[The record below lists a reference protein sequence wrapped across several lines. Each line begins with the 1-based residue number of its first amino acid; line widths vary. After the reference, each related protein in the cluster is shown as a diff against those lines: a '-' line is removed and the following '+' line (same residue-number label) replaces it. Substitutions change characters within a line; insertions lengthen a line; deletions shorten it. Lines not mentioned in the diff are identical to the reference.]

1 MANEIEDTFDK
12 LKAGAK
18 AVAKKITDPDKDLG
32 EEYGKEKNKEISAE
46 MERTIDSQTEDS
58 ITETFDT
65 QAEGSITRD
74 PMSPEKIAAHE
85 PTAVKR
91 ELNQGSGGDPLTKS
105 NKEVG
110 GSQVNVENKSPDFG
124 SKSDESTMGISSTYS
139 CEECGKSFGSRQEL
153 KEHTVEHQ

>member
-1 MANEIEDTFDK
+1 MKNT
-12 LKAGAK
+12 
-18 AVAKKITDPDKDLG
+18 KKRKIRKQSV
-32 EEYGKEKNKEISAE
+32 EV
-46 MERTIDSQTEDS
+46 ERTVDSQTEDS
-58 ITETFDT
+58 ITETIDT

-110 GSQVNVENKSPDFG
+110 CSQVNVENKSPDLDN
-124 SKSDESTMGISSTYS
+124 KSDESTMGISSTYS
-139 CEECGKSFGSRQEL
+139 CEDCGKSFGSRQEL
-153 KEHTVEHQ
+153 KEHTVEH

>member
-32 EEYGKEKNKEISAE
+32 EEYGKEKNKETSVE
-46 MERTIDSQTEDS
+46 VERTVESQTEDS
-58 ITETFDT
+58 INETIDTE
-65 QAEGSITRD
+65 AEGSITKD

-105 NKEVG
+105 NKEFS

-124 SKSDESTMGISSTYS
+124 NKSDESTMGISSTYS

-153 KEHTVEHQ
+153 KEHTVEH

>member
-32 EEYGKEKNKEISAE
+32 EEYGKEKNKETSVE
-46 MERTIDSQTEDS
+46 VERTVDSQTEDS
-58 ITETFDT
+58 INDTIDT
-65 QAEGSITRD
+65 QAESSITKD

-110 GSQVNVENKSPDFG
+110 GTQVNVENKSPDLDM
-124 SKSDESTMGISSTYS
+124 SDESTMGISSSYS

-153 KEHTVEHQ
+153 KEHTVEH

>member
-32 EEYGKEKNKEISAE
+32 EEYGKEKNKETSVE
-46 MERTIDSQTEDS
+46 VERTVDSQTEDS
-58 ITETFDT
+58 INDTIDT
-65 QAEGSITRD
+65 QVESSITKD

-85 PTAVKR
+85 PTAVKG

-105 NKEVG
+105 NKEV
-110 GSQVNVENKSPDFG
+110 VE
-124 SKSDESTMGISSTYS
+124 
-139 CEECGKSFGSRQEL
+139 
-153 KEHTVEHQ
+153 